1 MQQDG
6 LALKYASDALKN
18 HRAIVLAA
26 VQQCG
31 SALKYASDYLKND
44 QAFVMA
50 AVNQNAKAL
59 NFIGPSLR
67 NPEFFTG
74 LLASIA
80 ILENKDQSQEERQ
93 SYRNALKQKN
103 RSLL

>member
-1 MQQDG
+1 M
-6 LALKYASDALKN
+6 
-18 HRAIVLAA
+18 LAA

-59 NFIGPSLR
+59 NVIGPSLR

-80 ILENKDQSQEERQ
+80 IPENKDQSPRG
-93 SYRNALKQKN
+93 NAILSKCFEAKN